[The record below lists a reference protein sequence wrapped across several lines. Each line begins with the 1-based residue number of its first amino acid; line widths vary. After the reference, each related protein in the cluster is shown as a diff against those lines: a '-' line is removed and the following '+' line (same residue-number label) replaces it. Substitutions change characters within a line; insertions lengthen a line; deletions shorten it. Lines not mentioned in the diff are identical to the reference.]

1 MGFDIIF
8 VDVGTQNSSYRP
20 LYVQRRSLYVQED
33 GPLYV
38 QGRSLYVQEG
48 GSSARPVGTWTYRET
63 SARSDPLPWTY
74 RGPSAR
80 SGLLTWTYRG
90 PSARSGLLSWT
101 GLLTPKFE
109 SKIHK
114 LVPKL
119 RYY

>member
-48 GSSARPVGTWTYRET
+48 GPSARPVGPSVR
-63 SARSDPLPWTY
+63 P
-74 RGPSAR
+74 RGPLYVWGRGESPCTSKR
-80 SGLLTWTYRG
+80 PSGRPGALSVRRGSLLYVQRLVFI
-90 PSARSGLLSWT
+90 LLYV
-101 GLLTPKFE
+101 GFYF
-109 SKIHK
+109 
-114 LVPKL
+114 V
-119 RYY
+119 